1 MLFLHVKTGHVYEF
15 KGLVITE
22 ATLEPAVMYYAPGF
36 EDMPFTRPAKE
47 FFDGR
52 FKLFVPNDS
61 FTEGYFDS
69 NGRAQFGDT
78 PADTSGFTDDDE
90 DHEHF
95 VSGRKGTTSGGQN

>member
-1 MLFLHVKTGHVYEF
+1 MLFLHLKTGHVYEY
-15 KGLVITE
+15 KGLTIIE
-22 ATLEPAVMYYAPGF
+22 ATMEPGVIYHAPGF
-36 EDMPFTRPAKE
+36 EDMPFLRPARE

-52 FKLFVPNDS
+52 FKVFVPDQS

-78 PADTSGFTDDDE
+78 PADTSGFTDDEE

-95 VSGRKGTTSGGQN
+95 VSGRKESGYGGKN